1 MEKKMTIIRPMVLLT
16 HRIFCPLFQT
26 TDLGYIAGR
35 LCTEIA

>member
-1 MEKKMTIIRPMVLLT
+1 MEKNDNNSSDVVLLT

-26 TDLGYIAGR
+26 TDLGDIAGR